1 MHWTARIARTV
12 ESCAFSLI
20 LGAVAGSAGGQ
31 ELPARPAI
39 QPSIAAS
46 MPASNEANSASTGT
60 TKSAGGERDW
70 WKNAVIY
77 EIYPRSFQDSNGDG
91 VGDLNGITKRLDYL
105 KELGVDA
112 IWLTPCYPSPQVD
125 FGYDISDY
133 KNIDPQ
139 YGTLKDFDRLVAE
152 AEKRHIRILMDMV
165 MNHTSDK
172 HEWFIQSRSSRD
184 NPYRDWYMWH
194 DPSASSGQAPGGTAT
209 DKGEVPNNWQSDFG
223 HSAWEWDEKTRQ
235 YYYHK
240 FYIQQP
246 DVNWDNPKIHEA
258 FKDIIGFWLKRGV
271 GGFRFDA
278 ITTLFEDPQL
288 RDEDVDLDKDGKPH
302 LNNYGDIALH
312 DTRTNNLPGTHGVM
326 QEMRAWTDTFG
337 SDKFPGTR
345 VLIGETYLPNIA
357 ELAKQYGSPDKPEF
371 QLPMD
376 TQIGF
381 INKLDVAAFR
391 SKLNDVETQID
402 GNTPLLVFDNHDNP
416 RMDARYGDGVHDT
429 DIQRVISTLLFASRG
444 TALFYYGDE
453 IGMKTTPPTR
463 KEDVKDP
470 VGLTGWPK
478 DKGRDGERTPMQWDA
493 GANAGFSKAEAK
505 PWLPVPPNAATIN
518 VAAEKGDPNSLLT
531 WYQSLIR
538 LKKTNAAFA
547 HGDNT
552 MLDTTNT
559 KVLSWLRQTPG
570 APAVVVS
577 VNFTADPQTVS
588 LRVPGAG
595 GKTKTLL
602 KTPGATDPTGLG
614 QIVLGPYGVYIGM
627 LE

>member
-1 MHWTARIARTV
+1 MHWTRKIAT
-12 ESCAFSLI
+12 CAIALS
-20 LGAVAGSAGGQ
+20 LGAMALSARGQ
-31 ELPARPAI
+31 DTPLKPVP
-39 QPSIAAS
+39 QPSAATQS
-46 MPASNEANSASTGT
+46 S
-60 TKSAGGERDW
+60 ERDW

-91 VGDLNGITKRLDYL
+91 IGDLNGITGRLDYL
-105 KELGVDA
+105 KDLGVDA
-112 IWLTPCYPSPQVD
+112 IWLTPVYPSPQVD

-139 YGTLKDFDRLVAE
+139 YGTLKDFDHLVAE
-152 AEKRHIRILMDMV
+152 AEKRHIRIIMDMV
-165 MNHTSDK
+165 MNHSSDK
-172 HEWFIQSRSSRD
+172 HEWFIQSRSSRN

-194 DPSASSGQAPGGTAT
+194 DGKGETAT
-209 DKGEVPNNWQSDFG
+209 DKGEPPNNWQSDFG

-246 DVNWDNPKIHEA
+246 DLNWSNPKVHQA

-278 ITTLFEDPQL
+278 IPTLFEDPQL
-288 RDEDVDLDKDGKPH
+288 RDEDILLNKDGKSY
-302 LNNYGDIALH
+302 LNDYGDVAVG
-312 DTRTNNLPGTHGVM
+312 DTRTNNLPEVHNVM
-326 QEMRAWTDTFG
+326 QEMRAYADKFD
-337 SDKFPGTR
+337 SEKFPGAR

-357 ELAKQYGSPDKPEF
+357 ELAKQYGPPGKPEF
-371 QLPMD
+371 ELPMD

-381 INKLDVAAFR
+381 TNKLDVASFR
-391 SKLNDVETQID
+391 AKLNDVETQID

-416 RMDARYGDGVHDT
+416 RLDARYGDGVHDV
-429 DIQRVISTLLFASRG
+429 DIQRVLATMLFASRG
-444 TALFYYGDE
+444 AALFYYGDE

-493 GANAGFSKAEAK
+493 TANAGFTKAAVT
-505 PWLPVPPNAATIN
+505 PWLPVPPTYATVN
-518 VAAEKGDPNSLLT
+518 VKAEETEPDSLFT
-531 WYQSLIR
+531 WYQTLIH
-538 LKKTNAAFA
+538 LKKTNPAFA
-547 HGDNT
+547 HGDNV
-552 MLDTTNT
+552 MLDTANT

-570 APAVVVS
+570 APSVVVS

-588 LRVPGAG
+588 LSVPSSSDNV
-595 GKTKTLL
+595 KTLL
-602 KTPGATDPTGLG
+602 KTPGAVDPASLG
-614 QIVLGPYGVYIGM
+614 QIQLGPYGVYIG
-627 LE
+627 EVQRP

>member
-1 MHWTARIARTV
+1 MHWTAGIKASLAT
-12 ESCAFSLI
+12 CAMALA
-20 LGAVAGSAGGQ
+20 LAAT
-31 ELPARPAI
+31 
-39 QPSIAAS
+39 PSIAGQSA
-46 MPASNEANSASTGT
+46 PAGSSAQ
-60 TKSAGGERDW
+60 DW

-91 VGDLNGITKRLDYL
+91 IGDLNGITQHLDYL
-105 KELGVDA
+105 KDLGVDA
-112 IWLTPCYPSPQVD
+112 IWLSPVYPSPQVD

-133 KNIDPQ
+133 ENIDPQ
-139 YGTLKDFDRLVAE
+139 YGTLKDFDKLESE
-152 AEKRHIRILMDMV
+152 AAKRHIRIIMDMV

-172 HEWFIQSRSSRD
+172 HQWFIQSRSSRD

-194 DPSASSGQAPGGTAT
+194 DGKGETAT

-246 DVNWDNPKIHEA
+246 DVNWNNPKIHQA

-278 ITTLFEDPQL
+278 ITTLFEDPNL
-288 RDEDVDLDKDGKPH
+288 IDDDELKDKDGKTY
-302 LNNYGDIALH
+302 LNNYGDIALN
-312 DTRTNNLPGTHGVM
+312 DTRTNNLPGVHPVM
-326 QEMRAWTDTFG
+326 QEMRAYSDTF
-337 SDKFPGTR
+337 SSNKFPGAR

-357 ELAKQYGSPDKPEF
+357 ELAKQYGTADKPEF

-376 TQIGF
+376 TQVGF

-391 SKLNDVETQID
+391 AKLNDVETQIG

-416 RMDARYGDGVHDT
+416 RLDARYGDGVHDT
-429 DIQRVISTLLFASRG
+429 DIERVISTMLFASRG
-444 TALFYYGDE
+444 TSLFYYGDE

-493 GANAGFSKAEAK
+493 SANAGFTKAGDT
-505 PWLPVPPNAATIN
+505 PWLPVPPTYTSVN
-518 VAAEKGDPNSLLT
+518 VKAEESQPDSMLA
-531 WYQSLIR
+531 WYKSLIH
-538 LKKTNAAFA
+538 LKKTNPAFA

-552 MLDTTNT
+552 MLDTDNT
-559 KVLSWLRQTPG
+559 KVLSWMRHTPG
-570 APAVVVS
+570 APDVVVAA
-577 VNFTADPQTVS
+577 NFTPEPQTVS
-588 LRVPGAG
+588 LAVPGAT
-595 GKTKTLL
+595 KTKTLL
-602 KTPGATDPTGLG
+602 KTPGAADPASLDH
-614 QIVLGPYGVYIGM
+614 IELGPFGVFVG
-627 LE
+627 EVH

>member
-1 MHWTARIARTV
+1 MYWTARNARTM
-12 ESCAFSLI
+12 ESCALI
-20 LGAVAGSAGGQ
+20 LISGVLACFAGGQ
-31 ELPARPAI
+31 QLPARSQI
-39 QPSIAAS
+39 QPTLGAAFPTS
-46 MPASNEANSASTGT
+46 QEANSTGNAS
-60 TKSAGGERDW
+60 ERDW

-91 VGDLNGITKRLDYL
+91 IGDLNGITEHLDYL
-105 KELGVDA
+105 KDLGVDA
-112 IWLTPCYPSPQVD
+112 IWLSPVYPSPQVD

-133 KNIDPQ
+133 ENIDPQ
-139 YGTLKDFDRLVAE
+139 YGSLKDFDHLVAE

-194 DPSASSGQAPGGTAT
+194 DGKGETAT
-209 DKGEVPNNWQSDFG
+209 DKGEPPNNWQSDFG

-258 FKDIIGFWLKRGV
+258 FKDIIAFWLKRGV

-288 RDEDVDLDKDGKPH
+288 RDDEVLKDKDGKPYK
-302 LNNYGDIALH
+302 NNYGDIALN
-312 DTRTNNLPGTHGVM
+312 DTMTNNLPGTHPVM

-345 VLIGETYLPNIA
+345 VLIGETYLPNIG
-357 ELAKQYGSPDKPEF
+357 ELAKQYGAPGKPEF

-391 SKLNDVETQID
+391 AKLNDVETGIN
-402 GNTPLLVFDNHDNP
+402 GNIPLLVFDNHDNA

-429 DIQRVISTLLFASRG
+429 DIERVISTMLFASRG
-444 TALFYYGDE
+444 TSLFYYGDE

-478 DKGRDGERTPMQWDA
+478 DKGRDGERTPMQWNA
-493 GANAGFSKAEAK
+493 SANAGFSKADVK
-505 PWLPVPPNAATIN
+505 PWLPVPPSASTIN
-518 VAAEKGDPNSLLT
+518 VADEKGDPNSLLT
-531 WYQSLIR
+531 WYKSLIR
-538 LKKTNAAFA
+538 LKKTNTAFA
-547 HGDNT
+547 HGSDT
-552 MLDTTNT
+552 MLDTANT
-559 KVLSWLRQTPG
+559 KVLSWVRQAAG
-570 APAVVVS
+570 SPAVVVS
-577 VNFTADPQTVS
+577 VNFTPEPQAVS
-588 LRVPGAG
+588 LSVPGVG

-602 KTPGATDPTGLG
+602 KTPGASDPTSLG
-614 QIVLGPYGVYIGM
+614 QIELGPFGVYIG
-627 LE
+627 EVK

>member
-1 MHWTARIARTV
+1 
-12 ESCAFSLI
+12 
-20 LGAVAGSAGGQ
+20 
-31 ELPARPAI
+31 
-39 QPSIAAS
+39 
-46 MPASNEANSASTGT
+46 
-60 TKSAGGERDW
+60 
-70 WKNAVIY
+70 
-77 EIYPRSFQDSNGDG
+77 
-91 VGDLNGITKRLDYL
+91 
-105 KELGVDA
+105 
-112 IWLTPCYPSPQVD
+112 
-125 FGYDISDY
+125 
-133 KNIDPQ
+133 
-139 YGTLKDFDRLVAE
+139 
-152 AEKRHIRILMDMV
+152 MDMV

-194 DPSASSGQAPGGTAT
+194 DGKGETAT

-288 RDEDVDLDKDGKPH
+288 RDDEVLRDKDGKSY
-302 LNNYGDIALH
+302 LNNYGDTALN
-312 DTRTNNLPGTHGVM
+312 DTMTNNLPGTHPVM

-357 ELAKQYGSPDKPEF
+357 ELAKQYGPPEKPEF

-376 TQIGF
+376 TQVGF

-391 SKLNDVETQID
+391 AKLNDVETQIG
-402 GNTPLLVFDNHDNP
+402 GNTPLLVFDNHDNA
-416 RMDARYGDGVHDT
+416 RLDARYGDGVHDT
-429 DIQRVISTLLFASRG
+429 DIQRVISTMLFASRG
-444 TALFYYGDE
+444 SALFYYGDE

-493 GANAGFSKAEAK
+493 SANAGFTKGGAP
-505 PWLPVPPNAATIN
+505 PWLPVPPNAAMVN
-518 VAAEKGDPNSLLT
+518 VAAEKGDPNSLFT

-538 LKKTNAAFA
+538 LRKTNPAFA
-547 HGDNT
+547 HGDDT
-552 MLDTTNT
+552 MLDTANT
-559 KVLSWLRQTPG
+559 KVLSWVRQTPG

-577 VNFTADPQTVS
+577 VNFAAEAQTVNLS
-588 LRVPGAG
+588 MPGSG
-595 GKTKTLL
+595 GKTRTLL
-602 KTPGATDPTGLG
+602 KTPGAADPAGLG
-614 QIVLGPYGVYIGM
+614 QIELGPFGVYIG
-627 LE
+627 EVE